1 MWNALRGGELQ
12 RKEGL
17 MEYTE
22 SDIPVEIKHGE
33 YLILGDGAYLRW
45 ESNGEAKN
53 VFLGSGFEA
62 DTEIFPGNT
71 WEFSNSGKKYRLTA
85 KFEDALLVEQI

>member
-1 MWNALRGGELQ
+1 
-12 RKEGL
+12 

-33 YLILGDGAYLRW
+33 YLNLADGGYLRW

-53 VFLGSGFEA
+53 VFLGSGFEP
-62 DTEIFPGNT
+62 DVEIFPGNF
-71 WEFSNSGKKYRLTA
+71 WEFIHGGATYRLTA
-85 KFEDALLVEQI
+85 RFEDALLVEKI